1 MVMIFEIF
9 DSSRNVLDRIGIFP
23 LNFLAFHS
31 YLPNLSLRWSC
42 RNHIGFSKSILIYY
56 LILQLKPYW
65 TMKRLSKQIQCVIS
79 NREFISS
86 ESAHSP
92 STARR
97 YAKGIVLSQQIGFNE
112 GSYASLRDLKN
123 FYRKLNDDKAP
134 SHSLIVRRA
143 LDLLSHQVS
152 SYRTHKDI
160 NKEKEIFSILT
171 DLKRKNKGGQNDYR

>member
-1 MVMIFEIF
+1 
-9 DSSRNVLDRIGIFP
+9 
-23 LNFLAFHS
+23 
-31 YLPNLSLRWSC
+31 
-42 RNHIGFSKSILIYY
+42 
-56 LILQLKPYW
+56 
-65 TMKRLSKQIQCVIS
+65 MKRKCKQIQCVIS
-79 NREFISS
+79 NRELISS

-112 GSYASLRDLKN
+112 GSYASLKDLKN

-160 NKEKEIFSILT
+160 FKDKEILSILRT
-171 DLKRKNKGGQNDYR
+171 SKGKIKEVCMTINNLRPALELWDNGFNVIPVKSKPITPTPENPSEDKGLFKQPLISWKKYQDT

>member
-1 MVMIFEIF
+1 MN
-9 DSSRNVLDRIGIFP
+9 R
-23 LNFLAFHS
+23 
-31 YLPNLSLRWSC
+31 
-42 RNHIGFSKSILIYY
+42 
-56 LILQLKPYW
+56 
-65 TMKRLSKQIQCVIS
+65 KRKQIQCVIS
-79 NREFISS
+79 NRELISS

-112 GSYASLRDLKN
+112 GSYASLKDLKN

-152 SYRTHKDI
+152 SYRTYKDI
-160 NKEKEIFSILT
+160 FKEKEIFSILT
-171 DLKRKNKGGQNDYR
+171 DLKRKNKGGMHDYQ

>member
-1 MVMIFEIF
+1 MN
-9 DSSRNVLDRIGIFP
+9 R
-23 LNFLAFHS
+23 
-31 YLPNLSLRWSC
+31 
-42 RNHIGFSKSILIYY
+42 
-56 LILQLKPYW
+56 
-65 TMKRLSKQIQCVIS
+65 KRKQIQCVIS
-79 NREFISS
+79 NRELISS

-112 GSYASLRDLKN
+112 GSYASLKDLKN

-152 SYRTHKDI
+152 SYRTHRYIFREGDI
-160 NKEKEIFSILT
+160 YNPNGPQKEK
-171 DLKRKNKGGQNDYR
+171 

>member
-1 MVMIFEIF
+1 
-9 DSSRNVLDRIGIFP
+9 
-23 LNFLAFHS
+23 
-31 YLPNLSLRWSC
+31 
-42 RNHIGFSKSILIYY
+42 
-56 LILQLKPYW
+56 
-65 TMKRLSKQIQCVIS
+65 MKRKRKQIQYFIS
-79 NREFISS
+79 NRELISA

-112 GSYASLRDLKN
+112 GSYASLKDLKN

-143 LDLLSHQVS
+143 IDLLRHQVS

-160 NKEKEIFSILT
+160 FQEKEIFSILP
-171 DLKRKNKGGQNDYR
+171 DLKRKNKGGMHDYQ

>member
-1 MVMIFEIF
+1 MSSLEKKSLESIGVLLPAFQSIFI
-9 DSSRNVLDRIGIFP
+9 RP
-23 LNFLAFHS
+23 H
-31 YLPNLSLRWSC
+31 
-42 RNHIGFSKSILIYY
+42 RNHVWFFNNYISISYFN
-56 LILQLKPYW
+56 LKPKPHW
-65 TMKRLSKQIQCVIS
+65 QMNRKRKHIQCVIS
-79 NREFISS
+79 NRELISS

-160 NKEKEIFSILT
+160 FKEKEIFSILT
-171 DLKRKNKGGQNDYR
+171 DLKRKNKGSTHDYK